1 MIKKIVFVLLALFCV
16 KGFSQTQTD
25 SLLKAHERVLK
36 EHDKTFSNLL
46 DSINKIKI
54 RVEHFSEDLALT
66 GTRIVSNEERTVE
79 APKLTI
85 GGYVSTYFAW
95 YSDTADANKFQKFP
109 TTAPQSQAFSLNL
122 AQISAKYSSNSLRAI
137 TVLHFGDMPRSV
149 WSPVY
154 NYVQEANA
162 GIRLFRKVWLDAGFF
177 RTHIGLESIQPREN
191 IASGVAVLTFF
202 EPYYMSGAKLSFLA
216 SDKLTLQVNAFNSYN
231 GFTEHNLKKAV
242 GLSCIYDL
250 SSKLSVTFNSL
261 WNDDSPD
268 TSKLQS
274 GRLYNNLYMIYK
286 TRKLTLG
293 LEANYGFQ
301 QNTSLDPAAPRKTA
315 QMFSALA
322 EAKYMLVKK
331 LFIYGRA
338 EYFNDQDEMLTGP
351 EVNQNKQLVGL
362 TVGGATLGIEYKPLQ
377 NTYFRIEGREL
388 ETQGDKEEIFF
399 YNGRS
404 SNVRYEFM
412 CSLGVWF

>member
-1 MIKKIVFVLLALFCV
+1 MRLKILLIVFVLFGA
-16 KGFSQTQTD
+16 KGFAQND
-25 SLLKAHERVLK
+25 SLLKQHDQILK
-36 EHDKTFSNLL
+36 EHERTFANVL
-46 DSINKIKI
+46 DSIRKIKI

-66 GTRIVSNEERTVE
+66 GTRIVSNEERAVE

-85 GGYVSTYFAW
+85 GGYVSAYYAI
-95 YSDTADANKFQKFP
+95 YSDTADANNFQKFP
-109 TTAPQSQAFSLNL
+109 TTAPQSNAFSLNL

-154 NYVQEANA
+154 NYIQEANA
-162 GIRLFRKVWLDAGFF
+162 GIRLLKKVWLDAGFF

-191 IASGVAVLTFF
+191 IASSVAVATFF
-202 EPYYMSGAKLSFLA
+202 EPYYMAGAKLSVHV
-216 SDKLTLQVNAFNSYN
+216 SDKLALQLNAFNSFN
-231 GFTEHNLKKAV
+231 GFIESNQKKAL
-242 GLSCIYDL
+242 GFSCIYDV
-250 SSKLSVTFNSL
+250 SSKLSITFNSL

-268 TSKLQS
+268 TSKIKL

-286 TRKLTLG
+286 SKRLTLG

-301 QNTSLDPAAPRKTA
+301 QNTSLDPAVPQKTA

-322 EAKYMLVKK
+322 EAKVMLVNK
-331 LFIYGRA
+331 LYIYGRA

-351 EVNQNKQLVGL
+351 EMNQNKQLIGL

-377 NTYFRIEGREL
+377 NTYLRLEGREL
-388 ETQGDKEEIFF
+388 ETQGDNEEIFF
-399 YNGRS
+399 YNGKS
-404 SNVRYEFM
+404 SSVRYELM

>member
-1 MIKKIVFVLLALFCV
+1 MSKKFLYLLLILTGLGGFAQTPADSVL
-16 KGFSQTQTD
+16 KQ
-25 SLLKAHERVLK
+25 HERVLK
-36 EHDKTFSNLL
+36 EHERSFSNIL
-46 DSINKIKI
+46 DSIKKIKI
-54 RVEHFSEDLALT
+54 RVEHFSEDLSLT
-66 GTRIVSNEERTVE
+66 GTRIVSNEERALE

-85 GGYVSTYFAW
+85 GGYVSAYYAV
-95 YSDTADANKFQKFP
+95 YSDTADANNFQKFP
-109 TTAPQSQAFSLNL
+109 TTAPQSNAFSLNL

-154 NYVQEANA
+154 NYIQEANA
-162 GIRLFRKVWLDAGFF
+162 GLRLFKKVWLDAGFF

-191 IASGVAVLTFF
+191 IASSVAILTFF
-202 EPYYMSGAKLSFLA
+202 EPYYLAGAKLSVLA
-216 SDKLTLQVNAFNSYN
+216 SDKLTLQLNAFNSYN
-231 GFTEHNLKKAV
+231 GFTETNKKKAL
-242 GLSCIYDL
+242 GFSCIYDV
-250 SSKLSVTFNSL
+250 SSKLSITFNSL

-268 TSKLQS
+268 TSKIHL

-286 TRKLTLG
+286 TQRLVLG

-301 QNTSLDPAAPRKTA
+301 QNTSIDPAVPQKTA

-322 EAKYMLVKK
+322 EAKVMLVKK

-351 EVNQNKQLVGL
+351 EINQNKQLIGL
-362 TVGGATLGIEYKPLQ
+362 TVGGATLGVEYKPLQ
-377 NTYFRIEGREL
+377 NTYLRLEGREL
-388 ETQGDKEEIFF
+388 ETQGNNEEIFF
-399 YNGRS
+399 YNGKS
-404 SNVRYEFM
+404 SNVRYELM